1 MRKAL
6 TIAAVIAV
14 ICTNADAQPIATGF
28 YGEIGVG
35 LSLLQSAATEP
46 FSADVGLGTLAGTM
60 DVEFASPQGMFGA
73 EVGLAAPRW
82 RFGVSYDW
90 MDATLQSTAFSG
102 TFNGSPLTTTIE
114 KDDLDALGF
123 QTDTG
128 FLIAGGNVYY
138 NFLPSRSAVEPYI
151 GVGVGAAIVQNASTE
166 LALSATAGA
175 RYAITPRAY
184 VGARYRFARIAGP
197 KDDSGIQY
205 DNIFIH
211 MISVQL
217 GLYL

>member
-1 MRKAL
+1 MWKTFTAGAIIAL
-6 TIAAVIAV
+6 IS
-14 ICTNADAQPIATGF
+14 TNANAQPVATGF

-35 LSLLQSAATEP
+35 LSLIQSATTEP
-46 FSADVGLGTLAGTM
+46 FSADIGLGTLAGTM
-60 DVEFASPQGMFGA
+60 DTEFASPQGMFGA
-73 EVGLAAPRW
+73 EVGFASARW

-90 MDATLQSTAFSG
+90 MDAPIESVAFSG
-102 TFNGSPLTTTIE
+102 TFNGSPLNTTIE

-184 VGARYRFARIAGP
+184 VGARYRFVRIAGP